1 MATNE
6 ETNAAGTDT
15 RPPML
20 VESDYDSWKIRIHR
34 YIRGKPNGKLIWKS
48 IQNGPTPHPMV
59 TDPSPSDSTI
69 MPAPRKKLDS
79 EFNEEENKLEMA
91 DTQAEIILSQGLP
104 RHIFNILNQ
113 TSTAKE
119 IWDNV
124 ELLMQ
129 GSGRTL
135 QQRKEDLFDE
145 YERFRA
151 IGNESIHDYFV
162 RFHKLVNDMKITQL
176 EIPTHQMN
184 TKFVNNLPAYW
195 GKYVTNVKQ
204 NMDIS
209 TTPYVQIYT
218 HLKAYEPHA
227 KKTLKKQ
234 EQSTSIVDP
243 LAYVAHT
250 TSAPALSSPST
261 PSPQPTAQ
269 SPNDA
274 LMATMTQIANLL
286 SGFQKQFPPTN
297 NQLRTSSN
305 SRTHATVHDG
315 HIVTEP
321 VQRKAPGNVGNTG
334 ARGKKVI
341 CYNCR
346 GEGHVARQCKEPKRK
361 MDSQYFKDKALL
373 MEAKEKGDVLDAEA
387 EAFLAD
393 VECTAPY
400 DQPQALTTTNMFQAN
415 HEDAYDSDVDE
426 GPNAAVAFMAN
437 LSSTSAT
444 NNPVNEV
451 HSNDNQIFDNVDYQL
466 SQEMHQEEHLD
477 SDAETEIDDN
487 TIPYHQYLLDTE
499 AQNVPTEVS
508 ADTSDKVSMIAI
520 LTDLQT
526 QLDGH
531 AKIPTRSN
539 LILKTKLDRNKL
551 VIQRNKRNAELV
563 QENDLLKST
572 LSGKEKSIAFLQSEK
587 EKILSEK
594 KELADSYLDEIVCL
608 KTANKSSRDTLARIS
623 MPTQTIPM
631 LSKKPIKATD
641 DLHKDILGTRNP
653 GLGYMAKRAQPVLYD
668 ADTLLHPTHHP
679 VSIWDSEEVLVHQV
693 VSMKKM
699 NEKPGHVRPE
709 NGFYEKLNAL
719 MFVPQKELSGDQVYW
734 LSANEIASQA
744 SKPATPATPFVHKS
758 PPPSQ
763 VLANLQK
770 VNAVF
775 HQFEG
780 IIKERTTQKPDYVSE
795 WCYDYAKQFV
805 EQQLVPFYDHF
816 KKHIQAAN
824 DTLFKEVKE
833 YEQIFDDL
841 DAEYERCVLDNKNL
855 TIEKKNLLIKNDC
868 LIAECLEKDICSIG
882 ALTIRYCCAPS
893 QCAPLRRSLDRM
905 AIGNTLSASNAIFEI
920 NKLRKQLQGKDD
932 TIRNLDAQINIM
944 KVLNVGSTEGSCDQQ
959 ALDTDR
965 IQLQDTI
972 TSLRIQLDGLK
983 VENVSLKRR
992 YDELSKANTHSR
1004 TVYTEKLSALT
1015 TELTKLQAQV
1025 TGKTS
1030 SGPSTSETPKV
1041 LAPGMYNIGSKYI
1054 PPPKRANWVK
1064 PTPLP
1069 KKKQV
1074 TFQEPPRTSNR
1085 HTQKLPVQQNTKP
1098 NVPVN
1103 LSTRTKPATASRK
1116 PMPKSHTQNHRILP
1130 SKSVNARRAADHNR
1144 KLNVVDHNQFVIRSL
1159 KYVNTKTPQAKHSVN
1174 HTKKVWKATRNHNV
1188 NTTKTA
1194 WRPTGKVVGSVKP
1207 QWKPTGRHFAF
1218 KPQWRPTGRHFSL
1231 FEKYPL
1237 TRIMEPTDMP
1247 IELPSSASSSPK
1259 ITMVSRFTD
1268 HKLSDRQAGS
1278 KGISENHQLCVEKF
1292 IWTVRFGND
1301 EYAAI
1306 VGYGDYKLGDTIIS
1320 RVYYVEGLKHNLF
1333 SVGQFCDG
1341 GLEVAFRQHSC
1352 HIRNY
1357 DMVDLLNGSRTTNLY
1372 SISLNDMMSASP
1384 VCLLTKASST
1394 KSWLWHRRLNHLNFR
1409 TLNEL
1414 ARNNLVRG
1422 LPMLKYDKDHLRP
1435 SCQLGKSKKASHPL
1449 KAENTNTEVLHT
1461 LHMDLC
1467 GPMRTKVITERIC
1480 LVIVDDYTDLGW
1492 LGLRVFGISHET
1504 SVPRSPQ
1511 QNGIVERR
1519 NRTLMEAARTMLI
1532 FAKAPLF
1539 LWAEAV
1545 ATACYKA
1552 DIDKLCCYAP
1562 TKKAYRIYNKRTA
1575 KIQETVHV
1583 TFDEL
1588 TEGLTSVQTSSGLAP
1603 QQMTY
1608 VPNSNK
1614 HELLLLQFMEGS
1626 RSCTVIPPPAVPIPP
1641 VNAHAAQAPENAIG
1655 SPSTTV
1661 ISEGAPAVTESLL
1674 PHQIPLPD
1682 TSDSDIETLFDNVDS
1697 NVFDTYTAPETDS
1710 EASSSNTV
1718 NIDVTPNNQL
1728 PHVQKWT
1735 QAHSLENIIGDK
1747 DRPVSTRK
1755 QLETDAMW
1763 CFFNEF
1769 LTHVEPKTYK
1779 QALEHSC

>member
-20 VESDYDSWKIRIHR
+20 VEDDYDSWKIRIQR
-34 YIRGKPNGKLIWKS
+34 YIRGKPNGKLICKS

-59 TDPSPSDSTI
+59 TDPPPTGSTI
-69 MPAPRKKLDS
+69 VPAPRKKLDS
-79 EFNEEENKLEMA
+79 EFNDEENKLEMA

-113 TSTAKE
+113 TSTAQE
-119 IWDNV
+119 IWNNV

-321 VQRKAPGNVGNTG
+321 VQRKAPGNNGNTG
-334 ARGKKVI
+334 TRGKKVI

-531 AKIPTRSN
+531 AKVNQEKCLEIET
-539 LILKTKLDRNKL
+539 LKNELLQCKQEICRLDTHKVKLDLENKVRQEQAL

-594 KELADSYLDEIVCL
+594 KDLADSYLDEIVCL
-608 KTANKSSRDTLARIS
+608 KNANKVARDMLQRFN

-631 LSKKPIKATD
+631 LSKKPKKATN

-668 ADTLLHPTHHP
+668 ADTLLHPNHHP

-699 NEKPGHVRPE
+699 NEKPGHVSSR
-709 NGFYEKLNAL
+709 
-719 MFVPQKELSGDQVYW
+719 KEQ
-734 LSANEIASQA
+734 
-744 SKPATPATPFVHKS
+744 HKN
-758 PPPSQ
+758 Q
-763 VLANLQK
+763 N
-770 VNAVF
+770 
-775 HQFEG
+775 
-780 IIKERTTQKPDYVSE
+780 YVS
-795 WCYDYAKQFV
+795 DGVMIMQNSLLN
-805 EQQLVPFYDHF
+805 QQWFH
-816 KKHIQAAN
+816 
-824 DTLFKEVKE
+824 
-833 YEQIFDDL
+833 
-841 DAEYERCVLDNKNL
+841 
-855 TIEKKNLLIKNDC
+855 
-868 LIAECLEKDICSIG
+868 
-882 ALTIRYCCAPS
+882 
-893 QCAPLRRSLDRM
+893 
-905 AIGNTLSASNAIFEI
+905 
-920 NKLRKQLQGKDD
+920 
-932 TIRNLDAQINIM
+932 
-944 KVLNVGSTEGSCDQQ
+944 EGSCD
-959 ALDTDR
+959 
-965 IQLQDTI
+965 IHVQLKDTI
-972 TSLRIQLDGLK
+972 TSLRIATALGVK
-983 VENVSLKRR
+983 
-992 YDELSKANTHSR
+992 THTSGAE
-1004 TVYTEKLSALT
+1004 TV
-1015 TELTKLQAQV
+1015 
-1025 TGKTS
+1025 
-1030 SGPSTSETPKV
+1030 
-1041 LAPGMYNIGSKYI
+1041 
-1054 PPPKRANWVK
+1054 PKRAFPNHSF
-1064 PTPLP
+1064 LP
-1069 KKKQV
+1069 
-1074 TFQEPPRTSNR
+1074 
-1085 HTQKLPVQQNTKP
+1085 
-1098 NVPVN
+1098 
-1103 LSTRTKPATASRK
+1103 A
-1116 PMPKSHTQNHRILP
+1116 KSA
-1130 SKSVNARRAADHNR
+1130 NARRVEAHHRTLNKKNR
-1144 KLNVVDHNQFVIRSL
+1144 VDSNL
-1159 KYVNTKTPQAKHSVN
+1159 LQAI
-1174 HTKKVWKATRNHNV
+1174 
-1188 NTTKTA
+1188 
-1194 WRPTGKVVGSVKP
+1194 G
-1207 QWKPTGRHFAF
+1207 WKPMEGIFII
-1218 KPQWRPTGRHFSL
+1218 
-1231 FEKYPL
+1231 EKVSL
-1237 TRIMEPTDMP
+1237 TRIVEPTDMP
-1247 IELPSSASSSPK
+1247 IELPPSASSSPQ

-1268 HKLSDRQAGS
+1268 HKLSDRKAGS
-1278 KGISENHQLCVEKF
+1278 KGISGSTHCSYGIWSGCSRHMTGDRARLINFVEKF
-1292 IWTVRFGND
+1292 IGTVRFGNVRIS
-1301 EYAAI
+1301 AANRWLMVI
-1306 VGYGDYKLGDTIIS
+1306 YTLGELIIS
-1320 RVYYVEGLKHNLF
+1320 QSYYVTIAKLRYGV
-1333 SVGQFCDG
+1333 S
-1341 GLEVAFRQHSC
+1341 
-1352 HIRNY
+1352 
-1357 DMVDLLNGSRTTNLY
+1357 LNGSRTTNLY

-1394 KSWLWHRRLNHLNFR
+1394 KSWLWHRRLNHLNFG

-1422 LPMLKYDKDHLRP
+1422 LPMLKYDKDHLCP

-1449 KAENTNTEVLHT
+1449 KTENTNTEVLHT

-1467 GPMRTKVITERIC
+1467 GPMRTESINGKKYV
-1480 LVIVDDYTDLGW
+1480 LVIVDDYTRFGW
-1492 LGLRVFGISHET
+1492 VRFLRTKDETPQVIEKFIVKTQRALNATVRFVRTDNGTEFVNKTSRNGLRDVGISHELT
-1504 SVPRSPQ
+1504 SVPRSH
-1511 QNGIVERR
+1511 IERR
-1519 NRTLMEAARTMLI
+1519 CR
-1532 FAKAPLF
+1532 K
-1539 LWAEAV
+1539 
-1545 ATACYKA
+1545 
-1552 DIDKLCCYAP
+1552 
-1562 TKKAYRIYNKRTA
+1562 
-1575 KIQETVHV
+1575 
-1583 TFDEL
+1583 
-1588 TEGLTSVQTSSGLAP
+1588 TE
-1603 QQMTY
+1603 
-1608 VPNSNK
+1608 
-1614 HELLLLQFMEGS
+1614 
-1626 RSCTVIPPPAVPIPP
+1626 
-1641 VNAHAAQAPENAIG
+1641 
-1655 SPSTTV
+1655 
-1661 ISEGAPAVTESLL
+1661 TESL
-1674 PHQIPLPD
+1674 
-1682 TSDSDIETLFDNVDS
+1682 
-1697 NVFDTYTAPETDS
+1697 
-1710 EASSSNTV
+1710 
-1718 NIDVTPNNQL
+1718 
-1728 PHVQKWT
+1728 W
-1735 QAHSLENIIGDK
+1735 
-1747 DRPVSTRK
+1747 
-1755 QLETDAMW
+1755 
-1763 CFFNEF
+1763 
-1769 LTHVEPKTYK
+1769 
-1779 QALEHSC
+1779 

>member
-1 MATNE
+1 MGSNE

-59 TDPSPSDSTI
+59 TDPPPANSTV

-79 EFNEEENKLEMA
+79 EFNDEENKLEMA

-124 ELLMQ
+124 EMLMQ

-321 VQRKAPGNVGNTG
+321 IQRKAPGNVGNTG

-531 AKIPTRSN
+531 AKVNQEKCLEIET
-539 LILKTKLDRNKL
+539 LKNELLQCKQEICRLDTHKVKLDLENKVRQEQAL

-587 EKILSEK
+587 EKIFSEK
-594 KELADSYLDEIVCL
+594 KDLADSYLDEIVCL
-608 KTANKSSRDTLARIS
+608 KNANKVARDMLQRFN

-631 LSKKPIKATD
+631 LSKKPKAATA
-641 DLHKDILGTRNP
+641 DLHKDLLGTHNP
-653 GLGYMAKRAQPVLYD
+653 GLGYIAKRAQPVLYD
-668 ADTLLHPTHHP
+668 ADTLLHPAYHP
-679 VSIWDSEEVLVHQV
+679 VSI
-693 VSMKKM
+693 
-699 NEKPGHVRPE
+699 G
-709 NGFYEKLNAL
+709 
-719 MFVPQKELSGDQVYW
+719 
-734 LSANEIASQA
+734 
-744 SKPATPATPFVHKS
+744 
-758 PPPSQ
+758 
-763 VLANLQK
+763 
-770 VNAVF
+770 
-775 HQFEG
+775 
-780 IIKERTTQKPDYVSE
+780 
-795 WCYDYAKQFV
+795 
-805 EQQLVPFYDHF
+805 
-816 KKHIQAAN
+816 
-824 DTLFKEVKE
+824 
-833 YEQIFDDL
+833 
-841 DAEYERCVLDNKNL
+841 
-855 TIEKKNLLIKNDC
+855 
-868 LIAECLEKDICSIG
+868 
-882 ALTIRYCCAPS
+882 
-893 QCAPLRRSLDRM
+893 
-905 AIGNTLSASNAIFEI
+905 
-920 NKLRKQLQGKDD
+920 
-932 TIRNLDAQINIM
+932 
-944 KVLNVGSTEGSCDQQ
+944 
-959 ALDTDR
+959 
-965 IQLQDTI
+965 
-972 TSLRIQLDGLK
+972 
-983 VENVSLKRR
+983 
-992 YDELSKANTHSR
+992 
-1004 TVYTEKLSALT
+1004 
-1015 TELTKLQAQV
+1015 
-1025 TGKTS
+1025 
-1030 SGPSTSETPKV
+1030 
-1041 LAPGMYNIGSKYI
+1041 
-1054 PPPKRANWVK
+1054 
-1064 PTPLP
+1064 
-1069 KKKQV
+1069 
-1074 TFQEPPRTSNR
+1074 
-1085 HTQKLPVQQNTKP
+1085 
-1098 NVPVN
+1098 
-1103 LSTRTKPATASRK
+1103 
-1116 PMPKSHTQNHRILP
+1116 
-1130 SKSVNARRAADHNR
+1130 
-1144 KLNVVDHNQFVIRSL
+1144 
-1159 KYVNTKTPQAKHSVN
+1159 
-1174 HTKKVWKATRNHNV
+1174 
-1188 NTTKTA
+1188 
-1194 WRPTGKVVGSVKP
+1194 
-1207 QWKPTGRHFAF
+1207 
-1218 KPQWRPTGRHFSL
+1218 
-1231 FEKYPL
+1231 
-1237 TRIMEPTDMP
+1237 
-1247 IELPSSASSSPK
+1247 
-1259 ITMVSRFTD
+1259 
-1268 HKLSDRQAGS
+1268 
-1278 KGISENHQLCVEKF
+1278 
-1292 IWTVRFGND
+1292 
-1301 EYAAI
+1301 
-1306 VGYGDYKLGDTIIS
+1306 
-1320 RVYYVEGLKHNLF
+1320 
-1333 SVGQFCDG
+1333 
-1341 GLEVAFRQHSC
+1341 
-1352 HIRNY
+1352 
-1357 DMVDLLNGSRTTNLY
+1357 
-1372 SISLNDMMSASP
+1372 
-1384 VCLLTKASST
+1384 
-1394 KSWLWHRRLNHLNFR
+1394 
-1409 TLNEL
+1409 
-1414 ARNNLVRG
+1414 
-1422 LPMLKYDKDHLRP
+1422 
-1435 SCQLGKSKKASHPL
+1435 
-1449 KAENTNTEVLHT
+1449 
-1461 LHMDLC
+1461 
-1467 GPMRTKVITERIC
+1467 
-1480 LVIVDDYTDLGW
+1480 
-1492 LGLRVFGISHET
+1492 
-1504 SVPRSPQ
+1504 
-1511 QNGIVERR
+1511 
-1519 NRTLMEAARTMLI
+1519 
-1532 FAKAPLF
+1532 
-1539 LWAEAV
+1539 
-1545 ATACYKA
+1545 
-1552 DIDKLCCYAP
+1552 
-1562 TKKAYRIYNKRTA
+1562 
-1575 KIQETVHV
+1575 
-1583 TFDEL
+1583 
-1588 TEGLTSVQTSSGLAP
+1588 
-1603 QQMTY
+1603 
-1608 VPNSNK
+1608 
-1614 HELLLLQFMEGS
+1614 
-1626 RSCTVIPPPAVPIPP
+1626 
-1641 VNAHAAQAPENAIG
+1641 
-1655 SPSTTV
+1655 
-1661 ISEGAPAVTESLL
+1661 
-1674 PHQIPLPD
+1674 
-1682 TSDSDIETLFDNVDS
+1682 
-1697 NVFDTYTAPETDS
+1697 
-1710 EASSSNTV
+1710 
-1718 NIDVTPNNQL
+1718 
-1728 PHVQKWT
+1728 
-1735 QAHSLENIIGDK
+1735 
-1747 DRPVSTRK
+1747 
-1755 QLETDAMW
+1755 
-1763 CFFNEF
+1763 
-1769 LTHVEPKTYK
+1769 
-1779 QALEHSC
+1779 

>member
-1 MATNE
+1 MEN
-6 ETNAAGTDT
+6 
-15 RPPML
+15 
-20 VESDYDSWKIRIHR
+20 
-34 YIRGKPNGKLIWKS
+34 S
-48 IQNGPTPHPMV
+48 ILNGPVKNPKITSPTLTRCHSSS
-59 TDPSPSDSTI
+59 TDCSTI
-69 MPAPRKKLDS
+69 VPHEGKVDY
-79 EFNEEENKLEMA
+79 EFNDEENKLEMA
-91 DTQAEIILSQGLP
+91 NTQAEIILSLGLP
-104 RHIFNILNQ
+104 DTSINILNQ
-113 TSTAKE
+113 TSTAQE
-119 IWDNV
+119 IWNNV
-124 ELLMQ
+124 
-129 GSGRTL
+129 GTTYAR
-135 QQRKEDLFDE
+135 
-145 YERFRA
+145 
-151 IGNESIHDYFV
+151 IGKN
-162 RFHKLVNDMKITQL
+162 
-176 EIPTHQMN
+176 
-184 TKFVNNLPAYW
+184 
-195 GKYVTNVKQ
+195 
-204 NMDIS
+204 
-209 TTPYVQIYT
+209 
-218 HLKAYEPHA
+218 
-227 KKTLKKQ
+227 
-234 EQSTSIVDP
+234 
-243 LAYVAHT
+243 
-250 TSAPALSSPST
+250 
-261 PSPQPTAQ
+261 
-269 SPNDA
+269 
-274 LMATMTQIANLL
+274 
-286 SGFQKQFPPTN
+286 
-297 NQLRTSSN
+297 SSN
-305 SRTHATVHDG
+305 NGRKICLMSTNAFVPLETSPFMTTLTHATVHDG

-373 MEAKEKGDVLDAEA
+373 MEAKREGD
-387 EAFLAD
+387 
-393 VECTAPY
+393 
-400 DQPQALTTTNMFQAN
+400 ALTTTNMFQAN

-531 AKIPTRSN
+531 AKVNQEKCLEIET
-539 LILKTKLDRNKL
+539 LKNELLQCKQEICRLDTHKVKLDLENKVRQEQAL
-551 VIQRNKRNAELV
+551 VIQRNMRNAELV

-587 EKILSEK
+587 EKIFSEK
-594 KELADSYLDEIVCL
+594 KDLADSYLDEIVCL
-608 KTANKSSRDTLARIS
+608 KNANKVARDMLQRFN

-631 LSKKPIKATD
+631 LSKKPKAATA
-641 DLHKDILGTRNP
+641 DLHKDLLGTRNP
-653 GLGYMAKRAQPVLYD
+653 GLGYMAKRAQPALYD

-699 NEKPGHVRPE
+699 NEKPGHVRPA

-719 MFVPQKELSGDQVYW
+719 MFVPQQELSREQAYW
-734 LSANEIASQA
+734 LPANERASQT
-744 SKPATPATPFVHKS
+744 SNPNSPVTPFIHKS
-758 PPPSQ
+758 RPPSQ
-763 VLANLQK
+763 VLASLQK

-775 HQFEG
+775 PQLEG

-816 KKHIQAAN
+816 KKHIHAAN
-824 DTLFKEVKE
+824 DTFFKEVRE
-833 YEQIFDDL
+833 FEQIFDEL
-841 DAEYERCVLDNKNL
+841 EAEYEQCVLDNKNL

-868 LIAECLEKDICSIG
+868 LIAECLEKDI
-882 ALTIRYCCAPS
+882 
-893 QCAPLRRSLDRM
+893 SL
-905 AIGNTLSASNAIFEI
+905 LEH
-920 NKLRKQLQGKDD
+920 
-932 TIRNLDAQINIM
+932 
-944 KVLNVGSTEGSCDQQ
+944 
-959 ALDTDR
+959 
-965 IQLQDTI
+965 
-972 TSLRIQLDGLK
+972 
-983 VENVSLKRR
+983 VSLQRR

-1004 TVYTEKLSALT
+1004 TAYTEKLSAFPA
-1015 TELTKLQAQV
+1015 ENTKLKAQV
-1025 TGKTS
+1025 TGTTS

-1041 LAPGMYNIGSKYI
+1041 LAPGMYNLGSKYI

-1074 TFQEPPRTSNR
+1074 SFSEPPRPS
-1085 HTQKLPVQQNTKP
+1085 HKPTQKPVVHPKKQTNVCVPMSTGVKP
-1098 NVPVN
+1098 TSGASKTVPKRAPRNPILCRV
-1103 LSTRTKPATASRK
+1103 
-1116 PMPKSHTQNHRILP
+1116 KSA
-1130 SKSVNARRAADHNR
+1130 NARRVEHTIGT
-1144 KLNVVDHNQFVIRSL
+1144 LN
-1159 KYVNTKTPQAKHSVN
+1159 
-1174 HTKKVWKATRNHNV
+1174 KKN
-1188 NTTKTA
+1188 
-1194 WRPTGKVVGSVKP
+1194 
-1207 QWKPTGRHFAF
+1207 
-1218 KPQWRPTGRHFSL
+1218 L
-1231 FEKYPL
+1231 
-1237 TRIMEPTDMP
+1237 
-1247 IELPSSASSSPK
+1247 
-1259 ITMVSRFTD
+1259 
-1268 HKLSDRQAGS
+1268 
-1278 KGISENHQLCVEKF
+1278 
-1292 IWTVRFGND
+1292 RFGND

-1357 DMVDLLNGSRTTNLY
+1357 DMVDLLKGSRTTNLY

-1394 KSWLWHRRLNHLNFR
+1394 KSWLWHRRLNHLNFG

-1414 ARNNLVRG
+1414 ARNDLVRG
-1422 LPMLKYDKDHLRP
+1422 LPMLKYDKDHLCP

-1449 KAENTNTEVLHT
+1449 KT
-1461 LHMDLC
+1461 
-1467 GPMRTKVITERIC
+1467 
-1480 LVIVDDYTDLGW
+1480 
-1492 LGLRVFGISHET
+1492 
-1504 SVPRSPQ
+1504 
-1511 QNGIVERR
+1511 
-1519 NRTLMEAARTMLI
+1519 
-1532 FAKAPLF
+1532 
-1539 LWAEAV
+1539 
-1545 ATACYKA
+1545 
-1552 DIDKLCCYAP
+1552 
-1562 TKKAYRIYNKRTA
+1562 
-1575 KIQETVHV
+1575 
-1583 TFDEL
+1583 
-1588 TEGLTSVQTSSGLAP
+1588 LTSVQDQFQASLL
-1603 QQMTY
+1603 
-1608 VPNSNK
+1608 NK
-1614 HELLLLQFMEGS
+1614 YFCTKQYKLELDCAVTVRRS
-1626 RSCTVIPPPAVPIPP
+1626 RSALVKDPEPPSVPPTKKQ
-1641 VNAHAAQAPENAIG
+1641 NANG

-1682 TSDSDIETLFDNVDS
+1682 TSDSDVETLFDQVDS
-1697 NVFDTYTAPETDS
+1697 NVFDTYNAPEAGS
-1710 EASSSNTV
+1710 EASSSNSV

-1735 QAHSLENIIGDK
+1735 QAHPLENIIGDK

-1779 QALEHSC
+1779 QALEHSVGRNEAMQEEISWIRHFSMKLSIDFEESFCSVAEIRSNQYSSCSRSEYEHGHLPDGRENRLPQRRTE